1 MMCSPERVR
10 GLTAGCDT
18 SARRSW
24 PMPFAGPL
32 LVLLAGMLGVA
43 LVPLLFVG

>member
-1 MMCSPERVR
+1 LGDDDEDRDFDL
-10 GLTAGCDT
+10 GE
-18 SARRSW
+18 W